1 MIFPLCVCVL
11 ISSSYKDTSHVGQG
25 LTPMTSFYLDYLFK
39 DPVSKYSHIL
49 MYGGLGLNELLG
61 LKWIWG
67 NTQDRVR
74 AIIIIPFFS

>member
-1 MIFPLCVCVL
+1 
-11 ISSSYKDTSHVGQG
+11 
-25 LTPMTSFYLDYLFK
+25 MTSFYLDYLFK